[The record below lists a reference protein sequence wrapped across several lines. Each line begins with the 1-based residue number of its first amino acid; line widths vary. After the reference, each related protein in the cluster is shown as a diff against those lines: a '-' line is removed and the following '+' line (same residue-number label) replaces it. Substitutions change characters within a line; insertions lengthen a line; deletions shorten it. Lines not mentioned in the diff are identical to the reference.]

1 MGLQD
6 REWFHQDRK
15 KQQKP
20 QKQTSPRDGAAKL
33 PRQWEPSWALVIV
46 LIGAAAAAIYWL

>member
-6 REWFHQDRK
+6 REWFHQDRN
-15 KQQKP
+15 KQKKP
-20 QKQTSPRDGAAKL
+20 QKQNSPRDRAPKL
-33 PRQWEPSWALVIV
+33 PRQWEPSWALVVV